1 VIDFAYR
8 IHSQIG
14 HHCTGARVAG
24 RLVPLRYVLQNG
36 DTVEIITTERQT
48 PSRDW
53 LKIVKTPRA
62 KERIRAFLKTQ
73 QAVRSLE
80 VGREILQ
87 RDLVRFDLDVERL
100 TRDGTLERVAQELAI
115 KSAETLVREVGYGK
129 LTTREVLERLVPSA
143 VLEEGAARTRG
154 ALQRILRAVS
164 RRPDVGG
171 VRVSGAGDVLTRFAR
186 CCDPLPG
193 ERIVGF
199 ITRGR
204 GVTVHATGCPKALE
218 PDPQRRVQCVWD
230 PDSKSPRPARLEV
243 LCVDEPGL
251 LAAISKT
258 IAHSGINI
266 RKAEV
271 RSIQDHKAV
280 ATFEIMVEHV
290 DDMSRLMRNLT
301 RVRGVTRVERL
312 HA

>member
-1 VIDFAYR
+1 
-8 IHSQIG
+8 
-14 HHCTGARVAG
+14 
-24 RLVPLRYVLQNG
+24 
-36 DTVEIITTERQT
+36 
-48 PSRDW
+48 
-53 LKIVKTPRA
+53 
-62 KERIRAFLKTQ
+62 
-73 QAVRSLE
+73 
-80 VGREILQ
+80 
-87 RDLVRFDLDVERL
+87 
-100 TRDGTLERVAQELAI
+100 
-115 KSAETLVREVGYGK
+115 
-129 LTTREVLERLVPSA
+129 
-143 VLEEGAARTRG
+143 
-154 ALQRILRAVS
+154 
-164 RRPDVGG
+164 
-171 VRVSGAGDVLTRFAR
+171 
-186 CCDPLPG
+186 
-193 ERIVGF
+193 
-199 ITRGR
+199 
-204 GVTVHATGCPKALE
+204 
-218 PDPQRRVQCVWD
+218 VQCVWD